1 MGNRAPRNARETLP
15 ACAAPRALQRR
26 FQRLRERCY
35 MAAAMLTLPLGR
47 ISGRALGALV
57 TAVRKTPAR
66 VPLSRLLR
74 AQLGIDA
81 LRALDLNDRAAL
93 PFSQAPLRARAH
105 HQRTSE
111 ELGLALPSTW
121 PRPAASLAEAYRSGG
136 PSPVEV
142 VTRALAHARSLAGRV
157 PTIGPLCGY
166 DDEQA
171 LRAAHESAKRF
182 ADASARSELE
192 GVPIAV

>member
-1 MGNRAPRNARETLP
+1 MRVKRYRHVRTG
-15 ACAAPRALQRR
+15 RR
-26 FQRLRERCY
+26 RKDAFGGSTERCY
-35 MAAAMLTLPLGR
+35 MAAAMMTLPLGR

-81 LRALDLNDRAAL
+81 LRALAPEDRAPL
-93 PFSQAPLRARAH
+93 PFSHAPVRARAH

-111 ELGLALPSTW
+111 ELALSLPSSW
-121 PRPAASLAEAYRSGG
+121 PRPVASLSEAYRNGRAN
-136 PSPVEV
+136 PVEV
-142 VTRALAHARSLAGRV
+142 VTRALAHARTLAGRV
-157 PTIGPLCGY
+157 PTVGPLCGY

-171 LRAAHESAKRF
+171 LRAAHESAQTLRRRQR
-182 ADASARSELE
+182 AQ
-192 GVPIAV
+192 